1 MVRIEISMRP
11 EKQLIVED
19 LKKQVGSSPFVILT
33 EYKGMTVQQFAELR
47 KRLRGA
53 RAEYH
58 VAKNTM
64 LRHAMKAAELPEFDR
79 NLGGM
84 TAVVI
89 GNEKADIGAVAKVL
103 KQFGKEF
110 EKPKFKVGS
119 MGKQALSADEISA
132 VADLPSLDA
141 LRAQL
146 VGLLQTPATPHRGR
160 ARRAR
165 QSNCACLEGTRRQT
179 GSVDPGGC
187 RGGSRVRA
195 ETNGSSSP
203 RRRSGVN

>member
-1 MVRIEISMRP
+1 MRP

-79 NLGGM
+79 DLGGM
-84 TAVVI
+84 TAVVV
-89 GNEKADIGAVAKVL
+89 GNEKSDIGAVAKVL

-110 EKPKFKVGS
+110 EKPKFKIGS
-119 MGKQALSADEISA
+119 MGKKALSADEISA

-146 VGLLQTPATPHRGR
+146 VGLLQTPATRIAVVLGAPAGQI
-160 ARRAR
+160 ARVLKAHADK
-165 QSNCACLEGTRRQT
+165 QGAATPAVVEAA
-179 GSVDPGGC
+179 P
-187 RGGSRVRA
+187 A
-195 ETNGSSSP
+195 
-203 RRRSGVN
+203 

>member
-1 MVRIEISMRP
+1 MRP

-19 LKKQVGSSPFVILT
+19 LKKQVGASPFVILT
-33 EYKGMTVQQFAELR
+33 EYKGMTVGQFAELR

-53 RAEYH
+53 KAEYH

-64 LRHAMKAAELPEFDR
+64 LRHALKAADLPEVDR
-79 NLGGM
+79 NFGGM
-84 TAVVI
+84 TALVI

-110 EKPKFKVGS
+110 EKPKFKAGS

-132 VADLPSLDA
+132 VADLPSLEA

-146 VGLLQTPATPHRGR
+146 VGLLQTPATRIAVVLGAPAAQI
-160 ARRAR
+160 ARVLKAHADK
-165 QSNCACLEGTRRQT
+165 QGAATPAAVGAA
-179 GSVDPGGC
+179 P
-187 RGGSRVRA
+187 A
-195 ETNGSSSP
+195 
-203 RRRSGVN
+203 

>member
-1 MVRIEISMRP
+1 MRP
-11 EKQLIVED
+11 EKKLIVED

-33 EYKGMTVQQFAELR
+33 EYKGMTVAQFTELR
-47 KRLRGA
+47 KRLHGA
-53 RAEYH
+53 KAEYH

-79 NLGGM
+79 SFGGM
-84 TAVVI
+84 TAVVV

-119 MGKQALSADEISA
+119 LGKKALSVEEISA
-132 VADLPSLDA
+132 VADLPSLDV

-146 VGLLQTPATPHRGR
+146 VGLLQTPATRIAVVLGAPASQI
-160 ARRAR
+160 ARVLKAHADK
-165 QSNCACLEGTRRQT
+165 Q
-179 GSVDPGGC
+179 
-187 RGGSRVRA
+187 
-195 ETNGSSSP
+195 
-203 RRRSGVN
+203 GVAAVAAPA

>member
-1 MVRIEISMRP
+1 MRP

-19 LKKQVGSSPFVILT
+19 LKKQVGTSPFVIVT
-33 EYKGMTVQQFAELR
+33 EYKGMTVGQFAELR

-53 RAEYH
+53 KAEYH

-64 LRHAMKAAELPEFDR
+64 LRHAMKAAELPDLDR
-79 NLGGM
+79 DFGGM

-89 GNEKADIGAVAKVL
+89 GHDRADIGAVAKVL

-110 EKPKFKVGS
+110 AEKPKFKIGS
-119 MGKQALSADEISA
+119 LGKKALSAVEISA

-146 VGLLQTPATPHRGR
+146 VGLLQTPATRIAVVLGAPAGQI
-160 ARRAR
+160 ARVLKAH
-165 QSNCACLEGTRRQT
+165 ADKT
-179 GSVDPGGC
+179 GAAPAPAG
-187 RGGSRVRA
+187 A
-195 ETNGSSSP
+195 P
-203 RRRSGVN
+203 A

>member
-1 MVRIEISMRP
+1 MRP

-19 LKKQVGSSPFVILT
+19 LKKQIGASPFVILT

-53 RAEYH
+53 KAEYH

-64 LRHAMKAAELPEFDR
+64 LRHAVKAAELPDSDGSFR
-79 NLGGM
+79 GM
-84 TAVVI
+84 TAIVI
-89 GNEKADIGAVAKVL
+89 GNDKSDIGAVAKVL

-119 MGKQALSADEISA
+119 LGKKALRAEEISA

-146 VGLLQTPATPHRGR
+146 VGLLQTPATRIAVVLGAPASQIARVLR
-160 ARRAR
+160 AHADK
-165 QSNCACLEGTRRQT
+165 QGATA
-179 GSVDPGGC
+179 P
-187 RGGSRVRA
+187 A
-195 ETNGSSSP
+195 
-203 RRRSGVN
+203 